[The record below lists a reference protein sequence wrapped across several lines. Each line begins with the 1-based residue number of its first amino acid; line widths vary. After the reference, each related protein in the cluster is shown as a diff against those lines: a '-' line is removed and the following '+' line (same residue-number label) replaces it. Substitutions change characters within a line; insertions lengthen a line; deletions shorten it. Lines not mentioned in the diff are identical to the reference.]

1 MGFVASTCTAPP
13 CVGLT
18 TQCHWL
24 SSRRSALRLP
34 ATARGAV
41 GRSGCAPITA
51 CPLVPW
57 NAKLPTP
64 HLIPP
69 RAGTSAAALLCRP
82 AEYRRK
88 LNSKATVK
96 EILKTYYSFKR

>member
-1 MGFVASTCTAPP
+1 M
-13 CVGLT
+13 
-18 TQCHWL
+18 
-24 SSRRSALRLP
+24 
-34 ATARGAV
+34 
-41 GRSGCAPITA
+41 TA

-82 AEYRRK
+82 NPYRR
-88 LNSKATVK
+88 NSNLKAATENFNHIIVSSA
-96 EILKTYYSFKR
+96 ETTGAFNTGF